1 MKQLLLSFLIIIAVF
16 EVKGQAVEV
25 DKTIKIGWD
34 DQSSLYSNY
43 INCFGI
49 TASRDPMN
57 TLVFKSTQGKLE
69 NEDSG
74 IVNGHF
80 KFSGLKYGSVT
91 VSVFRKNGTRLDF
104 LNYKEFN
111 VVPQPMWDNVSKIP
125 NEPEIDIEGYGKYH
139 DDCKVLTVPLHILK
153 EAKKFNVDGPYQITH
168 IVIFITDTK
177 AVVDG
182 TWIRELR
189 SNYFDD
195 EVLRVFSR
203 LTAGFDITLDDIR
216 IKDSKGKEYSLSLRG
231 LKITDD

>member
-1 MKQLLLSFLIIIAVF
+1 MKHLFLSFFIIIAVL
-16 EVKGQAVEV
+16 EVKSQAVEV

-34 DQSSLYSNY
+34 GQSSLYSNHV
-43 INCFGI
+43 NCFQI
-49 TASRDPMN
+49 TASRDPIS

-80 KFSGLKYGSVT
+80 KFIGLKNGSVT
-91 VSVFRKNGTRLDF
+91 VSVFRKEGTRLDF

-125 NEPEIDIEGYGKYH
+125 NEPEIDIEGYGRYH
-139 DDCKVLTVPLHILK
+139 DDCKALTVPLHIIK
-153 EAKKFNVDGPYQITH
+153 EAKKFNINGPYQITH
-168 IVIFITDTK
+168 IVILISDPK

-195 EVLRVFSR
+195 EVLRVFRCLS
-203 LTAGFDITLDDIR
+203 AGFDITLDDIR
-216 IKDSKGKEYSLSLRG
+216 IKDSKGKEYSLNLRG
-231 LKITDD
+231 FKITND